1 MSILNAIKEVKRDNN
16 NLQDIALLPQALI
29 MQMAQRG
36 EIQKELV
43 PLIIS
48 KKAEM
53 IEAVARQKALMQG
66 GAQQPS
72 VMEQK
77 MMEIAQAE
85 NPAPEPQM
93 MPQPMAQMPA
103 QLPEDVGIAQN
114 PTPPMQMAGGGII
127 AFAPGGDVED
137 DIDEDDEYEEL
148 LAKTKRKA
156 AIKNLYDMAD
166 QAYEVDNTDT
176 SVAYAA
182 PSMPQTTAV
191 GIKAVS
197 KDKEEK
203 GSDDLV
209 KRLQAQIM
217 AKESGGRR
225 YDKEGNLLT
234 SSKGA
239 LGEMQVMPY
248 TSRDPGFGI
257 RPARSNDPDEL
268 RRVGDE
274 YAAAMYNR
282 YKDPKLA
289 MIAYNMGPGATDKW
303 LASGADPSKLPKETQ
318 GYIRGVSLASG
329 GPVKHFVLGDLVMD
343 DYGSPRGSDPR
354 TQATFDEYNR
364 TAAELDEEY
373 DKKEKIKKTDKPLS
387 KEAQRALTEKAAREA
402 KVKGMGSVK
411 PSTPAGIGGLRGATI
426 PSLGLGA
433 VTSLYGGLTGPDQ
446 INIPTAADANAE
458 GLTADE
464 IANAKRPALIY
475 PRIRGKER
483 YTSELPATRD
493 QKPRPIVAN
502 PAAVAAPATNRANI
516 PSGYTPDEAGSP
528 YIDGMP
534 PIISSAAPAT
544 SPAQQKAEDDTF
556 NFMQYV
562 KDRQAK
568 IDKAALQDQNLAL
581 LAAGLGIMGGTSPYA
596 FTNIGQ
602 GGAQGVAQLGQLQR
616 LRAQQGVAADKLMG
630 SAAEFAAVD
639 RFRRDQAAQAK
650 EAKESKMAQDLQI
663 AKNAF
668 IEKRLK
674 AAGMD
679 EIMLGN
685 LKRKQA
691 MGKIGADELK
701 LLDYYEN
708 QRKNIELEANRMY
721 ASPGAGMKIVGVR
734 G

>member
-16 NLQDIALLPQALI
+16 NLQDMALLPQALI

-93 MPQPMAQMPA
+93 VPQPMAQMPA

-114 PTPPMQMAGGGII
+114 PVPPMQMAGGGII
-127 AFAPGGDVED
+127 AFAPGGDV
-137 DIDEDDEYEEL
+137 DEDDDEDESYEDYLDEL
-148 LAKTKRKA
+148 QRAKIENMILNT
-156 AIKNLYDMAD
+156 YQD
-166 QAYEVDNTDT
+166 TDT
-176 SVAYAA
+176 DSSGIAYAM
-182 PSMPQTTAV
+182 PSMPQSAAA
-191 GIKAVS
+191 GIKAVA
-197 KDKEEK
+197 KEEK
-203 GSDDLV
+203 GPDDLV

-257 RPARSNDPDEL
+257 KPARDNSPDEL

-303 LASGADPSKLPKETQ
+303 LAAGADPRKLPKETQ
-318 GYIRGVSLASG
+318 GYIRGVSLAEG
-329 GPVKHFVLGDLVMD
+329 GEVKRYQTGGYRPLSAEAANFLQQQKDRATPTKSTQPGIANKLLRPSMI
-343 DYGSPRGSDPR
+343 GSDANVYPGMS
-354 TQATFDEYNR
+354 DLNYYNEL
-364 TAAELDEEY
+364 AAEL
-373 DKKEKIKKTDKPLS
+373 EKDPTYEPYKQEMEKLLKRNPTLLTARQPATNIIGPLANVQRKTDNS
-387 KEAQRALTEKAAREA
+387 
-402 KVKGMGSVK
+402 
-411 PSTPAGIGGLRGATI
+411 
-426 PSLGLGA
+426 
-433 VTSLYGGLTGPDQ
+433 
-446 INIPTAADANAE
+446 
-458 GLTADE
+458 
-464 IANAKRPALIY
+464 
-475 PRIRGKER
+475 
-483 YTSELPATRD
+483 
-493 QKPRPIVAN
+493 
-502 PAAVAAPATNRANI
+502 AAPAVRANV
-516 PSGYTPDEAGSP
+516 PPPANYVPDEAGSP
-528 YIDGMP
+528 YINGMP
-534 PIISSAAPAT
+534 PIVTGTAPAKDA
-544 SPAQQKAEDDTF
+544 PAETPMSATDKLFAQ
-556 NFMQYV
+556 MQDAY
-562 KDRQAK
+562 AK
-568 IDKAALQDQNLAL
+568 REARLEAARKQDPWLAG
-581 LAAGLGIMGGTSPYA
+581 LAAGLGMMGGTSPYA
-596 FTNIGQ
+596 LTNIGQ
-602 GGAQGVAQLGQLQR
+602 GGAQGVAQYAATQK
-616 LRAQQGVAADKLMG
+616 LRAAEEAGLG
-630 SAAEFAAVD
+630 SLQNKMYSSAMLGD
-639 RFRRDQAAQAK
+639 LRRDQMEQAKAGK
-650 EAKESKMAQDLQI
+650 EAKLNQDLQI
-663 AKNAF
+663 AKNAY

-674 AAGMD
+674 SLPMD
-679 EIMLGN
+679 EQMLKN
-685 LKRKQA
+685 YRLKELD
-691 MGKIGADELK
+691 GKLTPQERRRLEF
-701 LLDYYEN
+701 YEN
-708 QRKNIELEANRMY
+708 ERKNIELEANRMY

>member
-53 IEAVARQKALMQG
+53 IEAVARQRALMQG

-127 AFAPGGDVED
+127 AFAPGGDV
-137 DIDEDDEYEEL
+137 DEDDDEDESYEDYLDEL
-148 LAKTKRKA
+148 QRAKIENMILNT
-156 AIKNLYDMAD
+156 YQDTDAD
-166 QAYEVDNTDT
+166 
-176 SVAYAA
+176 SSGIAYAM
-182 PSMPQTTAV
+182 PSMPQSAAA
-191 GIKAVS
+191 GIKAVA
-197 KDKEEK
+197 KEEK
-203 GSDDLV
+203 GPDDLV

-248 TSRDPGFGI
+248 TSKDPGFGI
-257 RPARSNDPDEL
+257 KPAKSNDPDEL

-274 YAAAMYNR
+274 YAAAMYKR
-282 YKDPKLA
+282 YGDPKLA

-303 LASGADPSKLPKETQ
+303 LAAGADPRKLPKETQ
-318 GYIRGVSLASG
+318 GYIRGVSLAEG
-329 GPVKHFVLGDLVMD
+329 GEVKRYQTGGYRPLSAEAANFLQQQKDRATPTKSTQPGIANKLLRPSMI
-343 DYGSPRGSDPR
+343 GSDANVYPGMS
-354 TQATFDEYNR
+354 DLNYYNEL
-364 TAAELDEEY
+364 AAEL
-373 DKKEKIKKTDKPLS
+373 EKDPTYEPYKQEMERLLKRNP
-387 KEAQRALTEKAAREA
+387 AL
-402 KVKGMGSVK
+402 
-411 PSTPAGIGGLRGATI
+411 
-426 PSLGLGA
+426 
-433 VTSLYGGLTGPDQ
+433 
-446 INIPTAADANAE
+446 
-458 GLTADE
+458 LTA
-464 IANAKRPALIY
+464 R
-475 PRIRGKER
+475 
-483 YTSELPATRD
+483 
-493 QKPRPIVAN
+493 Q
-502 PAAVAAPATNRANI
+502 PATNIIGPLAAPKNKTTTPVSTDSNKPTSVPPAN
-516 PSGYTPDEAGSP
+516 YVPDEAGSP
-528 YIDGMP
+528 YINGIP
-534 PIISSAAPAT
+534 PSVTNTAPAKDV
-544 SPAQQKAEDDTF
+544 PAETPMSATDKLFAQ
-556 NFMQYV
+556 MQDAY
-562 KDRQAK
+562 AK
-568 IDKAALQDQNLAL
+568 REARLEAARKQDPWLAG
-581 LAAGLGIMGGTSPYA
+581 LAAGLGMMGGTSPYA
-596 FTNIGQ
+596 LTNIGQ
-602 GGAQGVAQLGQLQR
+602 GGAQGVAQYATTQK
-616 LRAQQGVAADKLMG
+616 LRAAEEAGLG
-630 SAAEFAAVD
+630 SLQNKMYSSAMLGEL
-639 RFRRDQAAQAK
+639 RRDQMEQAKAGK
-650 EAKESKMAQDLQI
+650 EAKMSQDLQI